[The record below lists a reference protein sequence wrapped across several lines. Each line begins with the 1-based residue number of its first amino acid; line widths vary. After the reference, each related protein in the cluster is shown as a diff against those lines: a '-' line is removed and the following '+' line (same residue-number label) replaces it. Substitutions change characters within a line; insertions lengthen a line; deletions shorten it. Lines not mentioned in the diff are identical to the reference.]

1 LDHKRNLYRVIIGKA
16 GVVFAQKVNDLDAQ
30 IRSATG
36 TIRIKRATIDGRAPS
51 GFGLDDFVS
60 LPADPDIDIR
70 IAEKE
75 RELEAV
81 QQSAQLKARAG
92 LSQVTVQEVP
102 TGLGE
107 LLRRTIAGLSAIVEQ
122 RIAAHIA
129 EHKM

>member
-1 LDHKRNLYRVIIGKA
+1 M
-16 GVVFAQKVNDLDAQ
+16 
-30 IRSATG
+30 
-36 TIRIKRATIDGRAPS
+36 
-51 GFGLDDFVS
+51 S

>member
-1 LDHKRNLYRVIIGKA
+1 
-16 GVVFAQKVNDLDAQ
+16 
-30 IRSATG
+30 
-36 TIRIKRATIDGRAPS
+36 
-51 GFGLDDFVS
+51 VS